1 MIFTVVCVQVL
12 EQAQQI
18 GLISQGYYFLLTS
31 LDAHVVDLGNCFSD
45 QHFKNILSN
54 TNHHPGT
61 RKKITTQ

>member
-31 LDAHVVDLGNCFSD
+31 LDAHVVDLGNF
-45 QHFKNILSN
+45 I
-54 TNHHPGT
+54 
-61 RKKITTQ
+61 